1 VIKALSTEKG
11 QPYSMEKAE
20 QDLPYYPISL
30 NISGKKCVV
39 VGGGQVAWRKVGAL
53 LAGGADIV
61 VISADLCPELAELE
75 ASSRI
80 AVLPRRY
87 RPGDLQK
94 AFVAIAA
101 TDSSDINQQVVK
113 EARQKS
119 VLVNVVD
126 DPANSDFIVPSCL
139 RRGKVTIAVSTDG
152 KSPALARKIRTRLEK
167 DFGEE
172 YASLVNL
179 ISEVRAEVKRQG
191 IKVSSDGWQK
201 ALDLDLMI
209 DLLRKGDTE
218 KAQAVLLD
226 NLKQDN
232 VKND

>member
-1 VIKALSTEKG
+1 MK
-11 QPYSMEKAE
+11 KAE

-39 VGGGQVAWRKVGAL
+39 VGGGQVAWRKVEAL
-53 LAGGADIV
+53 LTGGADIV

-75 ASSRI
+75 ASGRI

-87 RPGDLQK
+87 QQGDLQK
-94 AFVAIAA
+94 AFMAIAA
-101 TDSSDINQQVVK
+101 TDSSDINRRVVN
-113 EARQKS
+113 EARQNS

-126 DPANSDFIVPSCL
+126 DLVNSDFIVPSCL

-167 DFGEE
+167 EFGKE

-179 ISEVRAEVKRQG
+179 ISEVRAEVKRRG
-191 IKVSSDGWQK
+191 IKVSSDDWQE

-209 DLLRKGDTE
+209 DLLKRGDIE
-218 KAQAVLLD
+218 KARTDLLD
-226 NLKQDN
+226 NLNRDN
-232 VKND
+232 VKNN